1 MNRLLLL
8 LTLAAAGCLGAAKS
22 LAPLPAGGVHVL
34 FVGNSLTYEWDLP
47 GTVAFLASM
56 GGDTVRVSSQT
67 GPNLALID
75 HLNGGTQAVAAIKS
89 DSWNYV
95 ILQQGPTP
103 AGICRDSLILWTQLF
118 DPLIRAQGAKT
129 AVFQTWPLNGPVW
142 YTNIGESFR
151 MAAAAVNGT
160 LMPVGDAWL
169 IALTE
174 SPALQLH
181 GPDGLHPSRLG
192 TFLAALVIYERVT
205 GHDARNLPAR
215 AVADGQDL
223 NQPVELVRL
232 LQRAAHQ
239 ANLNS
244 PLPAGVSQVAS
255 RANAC

>member
-8 LTLAAAGCLGAAKS
+8 LTLATAGCLGAAKS

-34 FVGNSLTYEWDLP
+34 FIGNSLTYEWDLP

-56 GGDTVRVSSQT
+56 GGDTVRVSAQT

-89 DSWNYV
+89 NSWNYV

-103 AGICRDSLILWTQLF
+103 AGLCRDSLVLWTQMF

-151 MAAAAVNGT
+151 MAAAAVSGT

-174 SPALQLH
+174 SPGLQLH
-181 GPDGLHPSRLG
+181 GPARLHPSRPG
-192 TFLAALVIYERVT
+192 
-205 GHDARNLPAR
+205 P
-215 AVADGQDL
+215 
-223 NQPVELVRL
+223 
-232 LQRAAHQ
+232 
-239 ANLNS
+239 
-244 PLPAGVSQVAS
+244 
-255 RANAC
+255 